1 MQVILINFV
10 LILIAAYIVTDGI
23 RQIRKPKKEPY
34 NWNALRFKQWA
45 LIEHHMSTCTTIPQ
59 LQTVGRWAM
68 RCSEQWPK
76 DDRSVEVMRAIRK
89 SYEMW
94 NKIILTRAAINVGMS
109 RDLKDIG
116 IKLDSEGNMY
126 V

>member
-45 LIEHHMSTCTTIPQ
+45 AIEHHMSTCRTMPQ
-59 LQTVGRWAM
+59 LQTVGRWAI
-68 RCSEQWPK
+68 RCSKSWPIDERTIEITIK
-76 DDRSVEVMRAIRK
+76 MKE

-94 NKIILTRAAINVGMS
+94 SKIIITRANINVGMS
-109 RDLKDIG
+109 KDLKDIG
-116 IKLDSEGNMY
+116 IKMDSEGNMY